1 MAPPFSSPCFSRTS
15 SEGRTVSGGFGC
27 CLRLCCPRDWKEAQE
42 AGRARRLQVWPM
54 SRGQE
59 EGPRLGLGSRHCW
72 GISMPFNKHP
82 FLESCSGL
90 CFFLEKDPQPQ
101 PEELHRLVWGLWGAL
116 GGWLWGRRSS
126 AGGGHRL
133 AFPLQWFPRWGSGPP
148 GGVMK
153 NWRLPSW
160 NGALRLKE

>member
-1 MAPPFSSPCFSRTS
+1 MAFQ
-15 SEGRTVSGGFGC
+15 GRTVSGGFGC

-101 PEELHRLVWGLWGAL
+101 PEELHRLVWAVGLVGGL
-116 GGWLWGRRSS
+116 GGLAVGQALFCRRGAQTGIPTSVVPKV
-126 AGGGHRL
+126 GVGT
-133 AFPLQWFPRWGSGPP
+133 PW
-148 GGVMK
+148 GVMK

-160 NGALRLKE
+160 NGALRLK